1 MTDTPTR
8 SRIVTIPIKHSD
20 PDKQWLAFTPE
31 RDDLPLIYE
40 ATEKKAVDRLRALI
54 EKRGE

>member
-1 MTDTPTR
+1 MTDTSTR
-8 SRIVTIPIKHSD
+8 SRIVTIPIVSKD
-20 PDKQWLAFTPE
+20 PEKQWLAFTPE

-40 ATEKKAVDRLRALI
+40 ATEKEAVDGLRVLI